1 MKKKTMV
8 MILSATLATTP
19 FFVTNVDVQAVQ
31 TAQVNYENPFKDIK
45 PAYDYFKIVH
55 EMRNQGIINGYPDNT
70 FRPNDVLSRK
80 HAATLVYRAVDGKLP
95 KKFDEIPFKDLP
107 KDHYYYTDIQTLAQ
121 AGLLDAEAGNI
132 LPDKQLSRGEMAKI
146 LVTAFNLEIPAEYD
160 SSDYDLVDMVNN
172 KYQPYV
178 RALYANGVTTGY
190 GDAKFEPNQSLSR
203 AHYAVFMYRAMEAI
217 DRKNSGE
224 EFVPT
229 PVKDKL
235 DGNAGNSDKDQ
246 NNNST
251 DQNNNNNPNDKGPT
265 DNNNSN
271 GDITKE
277 NVHGKLEQLRKDHP
291 ELFERPD
298 LAVNEDAFKKNLVSA
313 EVLLKNYEV
322 ISKNG
327 LQIYAGTKT
336 NLSLPMISFT
346 KKGYENPKKAGSPT
360 IGTFHALSN
369 GTTEVAFDFREASA
383 KNALVDLLAAV
394 HPNIVNEVKS
404 QINDKISEAVS
415 KENSNTAFKGN
426 LTTTVIDGYELYYG
440 VNSAFERMVI
450 RITPSK

>member
-1 MKKKTMV
+1 MKKKTMA
-8 MILSATLATTP
+8 MLLTATLATTP
-19 FFVTNVDVQAVQ
+19 FFVTNVDVKAVQ
-31 TAQVNYENPFKDIK
+31 SEQVNYENPFKDLK

-55 EMRNQGIINGYPDNT
+55 EMRDQGIINGYPDNT

-95 KKFDEIPFKDLP
+95 KKFDEVPFKDLP
-107 KDHYYYTDIQTLAQ
+107 QNHYYYKDIQTLAQ
-121 AGLLDAEAGNI
+121 AGLLEAEAGNI

-160 SSDYDLVDMVNN
+160 NSDYDLVDMIND
-172 KYQPYV
+172 KYKTYV
-178 RALYANGVTTGY
+178 RALYVNGVTTGY
-190 GDAKFEPNQSLSR
+190 DNAKFDPSQSLSR
-203 AHYAVFMYRAMEAI
+203 AHYAVFMYRAMEAVE
-217 DRKNSGE
+217 RQNNGE
-224 EFVPT
+224 NFVPT
-229 PVKDKL
+229 PIKDKL
-235 DGNAGNSDKDQ
+235 EGNVDGSDNNQNNNGTEQNKPNDS

-251 DQNNNNNPNDKGPT
+251 DG
-265 DNNNSN
+265 NNSN
-271 GDITKE
+271 GEITKE

-298 LAVNEDAFKKNLVSA
+298 LAINEDAFKKNLISA

-327 LQIYAGTKT
+327 LKIYAGSKT

-346 KKGYENPKKAGSPT
+346 KEGYVNPKKADSTT

-369 GTTEVAFDFREASA
+369 GTTEVAFDFREESA
-383 KNALVDLLAAV
+383 KNVLVALVAAV
-394 HPNIVNEVKS
+394 HPNIVKEFNS
-404 QINDKISEAVS
+404 QINTKISEAVS
-415 KENSNTAFKGN
+415 KENSNTAFNGN
-426 LTTTVIDGYELYYG
+426 LTTTKIDGYELYYG